1 MEAHETYLS
10 EQCQKQGL
18 VYVPGAGVFDENG
31 AVFLVTEC
39 SSEGADLTHPK
50 FVGKD
55 QWHSLYVSDRQAVVY
70 LNPDPDPD
78 APVTGAYRIDL
89 DLDQDLPD
97 LRELS
102 RAAGEVEVGDG

>member
-55 QWHSLYVSDRQAVVY
+55 QWHSLYVSDRQAVVGLHGY
-70 LNPDPDPD
+70 VALLPPRHTEPP
-78 APVTGAYRIDL
+78 PVFGGVCITLVRL
-89 DLDQDLPD
+89 EQ
-97 LRELS
+97 
-102 RAAGEVEVGDG
+102 